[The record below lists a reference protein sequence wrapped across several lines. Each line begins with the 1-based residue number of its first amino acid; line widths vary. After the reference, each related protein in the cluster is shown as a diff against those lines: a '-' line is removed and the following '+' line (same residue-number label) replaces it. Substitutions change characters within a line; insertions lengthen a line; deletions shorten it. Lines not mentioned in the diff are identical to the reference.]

1 MHGFDK
7 FISNSYRQGMLWYS
21 PAVENARVRQ
31 EVESAFPSAGTSY
44 LLNERNGVGY
54 KHDETTGMKESESR
68 VNRANHG
75 WPLPWPNL
83 LAGLLEAAEEV
94 LGVASAGLS
103 ESGGPSSH
111 PWMLSS
117 PRMAQE
123 SAVGLLSSVGG

>member
-7 FISNSYRQGMLWYS
+7 FISHSYRQGMLWYS

-31 EVESAFPSAGTSY
+31 EVESAFTSAGTSY
-44 LLNERNGVGY
+44 LSNERNGVGY

-68 VNRANHG
+68 VNRANRG

-83 LAGLLEAAEEV
+83 LAGLLEAAEEA

-111 PWMLSS
+111 PWVLSS